1 MEKNVDSKGRWRN
14 RNVGFRVSEEEAKL
28 LDDLV
33 ELSGLA
39 KQDYILR
46 RLLNREVVVQGN
58 PKVFKALK
66 NQMTQIYEELKRL
79 ESVSDDNKELLIVVE
94 MVAKIMKGMVN
105 EYDVSGDDV
114 SDNIRTIKSIPL
126 ELYGQNI
133 PSRFEIRGE
142 VILPKQSKNQIK
154 KRNHQ

>member
-66 NQMTQIYEELKRL
+66 HQMTQIYEELKRL
-79 ESVSDDNKELLIVVE
+79 EKVSNDNEELLIVVE
-94 MVAKIMKGMVN
+94 MVATIMKGMVN
-105 EYDVSGDDV
+105 ECDG
-114 SDNIRTIKSIPL
+114 
-126 ELYGQNI
+126 
-133 PSRFEIRGE
+133 
-142 VILPKQSKNQIK
+142 
-154 KRNHQ
+154 

>member
-1 MEKNVDSKGRWRN
+1 MEKSLDAKGRWRN

-46 RLLNREVVVQGN
+46 RLLNREVVVRGN

-79 ESVSDDNKELLIVVE
+79 ESVSDDNEELLIVVE
-94 MVAKIMKGMVN
+94 MVATIMEGMVN
-105 EYDVSGDDV
+105 EYDG
-114 SDNIRTIKSIPL
+114 
-126 ELYGQNI
+126 
-133 PSRFEIRGE
+133 
-142 VILPKQSKNQIK
+142 
-154 KRNHQ
+154 

>member
-1 MEKNVDSKGRWRN
+1 MEKNVDTKGRWRN

-66 NQMTQIYEELKRL
+66 HQMTQIYEELKRL
-79 ESVSDDNKELLIVVE
+79 EKVSNDNEELIIVVE
-94 MVAKIMKGMVN
+94 MIATIMKGMVN
-105 EYDVSGDDV
+105 EYDG
-114 SDNIRTIKSIPL
+114 
-126 ELYGQNI
+126 
-133 PSRFEIRGE
+133 
-142 VILPKQSKNQIK
+142 
-154 KRNHQ
+154 

>member
-66 NQMTQIYEELKRL
+66 HQMTQIYEELKRL
-79 ESVSDDNKELLIVVE
+79 EKVSNDNEELIIVVE
-94 MVAKIMKGMVN
+94 MIATIMKGMV
-105 EYDVSGDDV
+105 V
-114 SDNIRTIKSIPL
+114 
-126 ELYGQNI
+126 
-133 PSRFEIRGE
+133 
-142 VILPKQSKNQIK
+142 
-154 KRNHQ
+154 

>member
-1 MEKNVDSKGRWRN
+1 MEKSLDAKGRWRN

-66 NQMTQIYEELKRL
+66 NQMTQIYEQLKRL
-79 ESVSDDNKELLIVVE
+79 GSVSDDNEELLIVVE
-94 MVAKIMKGMVN
+94 MVATIMKGMVN
-105 EYDVSGDDV
+105 EYDG
-114 SDNIRTIKSIPL
+114 
-126 ELYGQNI
+126 
-133 PSRFEIRGE
+133 
-142 VILPKQSKNQIK
+142 
-154 KRNHQ
+154 

>member
-1 MEKNVDSKGRWRN
+1 MEKSLDAKGRWRN

-28 LDDLV
+28 LDNLV

-79 ESVSDDNKELLIVVE
+79 ESVSDDNEELLIVVE
-94 MVAKIMKGMVN
+94 MVRLLA
-105 EYDVSGDDV
+105 
-114 SDNIRTIKSIPL
+114 
-126 ELYGQNI
+126 
-133 PSRFEIRGE
+133 
-142 VILPKQSKNQIK
+142 
-154 KRNHQ
+154 

>member
-1 MEKNVDSKGRWRN
+1 MEKSLDAKGRWRN

-28 LDDLV
+28 LDNLV

-79 ESVSDDNKELLIVVE
+79 ESVSDDNEELLIVVE

-105 EYDVSGDDV
+105 EYDV
-114 SDNIRTIKSIPL
+114 
-126 ELYGQNI
+126 
-133 PSRFEIRGE
+133 
-142 VILPKQSKNQIK
+142 
-154 KRNHQ
+154 

>member
-1 MEKNVDSKGRWRN
+1 MEKSLDAKGRWRN

-28 LDDLV
+28 LDNLV

-79 ESVSDDNKELLIVVE
+79 ESVSDDNEELLMVVE
-94 MVAKIMKGMVN
+94 MVATIMKGMVN
-105 EYDVSGDDV
+105 EYDG
-114 SDNIRTIKSIPL
+114 
-126 ELYGQNI
+126 
-133 PSRFEIRGE
+133 
-142 VILPKQSKNQIK
+142 
-154 KRNHQ
+154 

>member
-1 MEKNVDSKGRWRN
+1 MEKNLDAKGRWRN

-28 LDDLV
+28 LDNLV
-33 ELSGLA
+33 ELSGLT

-79 ESVSDDNKELLIVVE
+79 ESVSDDNEELLIVVE
-94 MVAKIMKGMVN
+94 MVATIMKGMVN
-105 EYDVSGDDV
+105 EYDG
-114 SDNIRTIKSIPL
+114 
-126 ELYGQNI
+126 
-133 PSRFEIRGE
+133 
-142 VILPKQSKNQIK
+142 
-154 KRNHQ
+154 

>member
-66 NQMTQIYEELKRL
+66 HQMTQIYEELKRL
-79 ESVSDDNKELLIVVE
+79 EAFSNDNEELLIVVD
-94 MVAKIMKGMVN
+94 MVATIMKGMVN
-105 EYDVSGDDV
+105 EYDG
-114 SDNIRTIKSIPL
+114 
-126 ELYGQNI
+126 
-133 PSRFEIRGE
+133 
-142 VILPKQSKNQIK
+142 
-154 KRNHQ
+154 

>member
-1 MEKNVDSKGRWRN
+1 MEKSLDAKGRWRN

-79 ESVSDDNKELLIVVE
+79 ESVSDDNEELLIMVE
-94 MVAKIMKGMVN
+94 MVATIMKGMVN
-105 EYDVSGDDV
+105 EYDG
-114 SDNIRTIKSIPL
+114 
-126 ELYGQNI
+126 
-133 PSRFEIRGE
+133 
-142 VILPKQSKNQIK
+142 
-154 KRNHQ
+154 

>member
-1 MEKNVDSKGRWRN
+1 MEKNLDTKGRWRN

-66 NQMTQIYEELKRL
+66 HQMTRIYEELKRL
-79 ESVSDDNKELLIVVE
+79 ESVSDDNEELLIAVE
-94 MVAKIMKGMVN
+94 MVATIMKGMVN
-105 EYDVSGDDV
+105 EYD
-114 SDNIRTIKSIPL
+114 R
-126 ELYGQNI
+126 
-133 PSRFEIRGE
+133 
-142 VILPKQSKNQIK
+142 
-154 KRNHQ
+154 

>member
-66 NQMTQIYEELKRL
+66 HQMTQIYEELKRL
-79 ESVSDDNKELLIVVE
+79 ETVNHDNEEILIVLE
-94 MVAKIMKGMVN
+94 MVATIMKGMVN
-105 EYDVSGDDV
+105 EYDG
-114 SDNIRTIKSIPL
+114 
-126 ELYGQNI
+126 
-133 PSRFEIRGE
+133 
-142 VILPKQSKNQIK
+142 
-154 KRNHQ
+154 

>member
-1 MEKNVDSKGRWRN
+1 MEKSLDPKGRWRN

-79 ESVSDDNKELLIVVE
+79 ESVSDDNEELLIVVE

-105 EYDVSGDDV
+105 EYDG
-114 SDNIRTIKSIPL
+114 
-126 ELYGQNI
+126 
-133 PSRFEIRGE
+133 
-142 VILPKQSKNQIK
+142 
-154 KRNHQ
+154 

>member
-14 RNVGFRVSEEEAKL
+14 RNIGFRVSEEEAKL

-66 NQMTQIYEELKRL
+66 HQMTQIYEELKRL
-79 ESVSDDNKELLIVVE
+79 EKVSNDNEELIIVVE
-94 MVAKIMKGMVN
+94 MIATIMKGMVN
-105 EYDVSGDDV
+105 EYDG
-114 SDNIRTIKSIPL
+114 
-126 ELYGQNI
+126 
-133 PSRFEIRGE
+133 
-142 VILPKQSKNQIK
+142 
-154 KRNHQ
+154 

>member
-1 MEKNVDSKGRWRN
+1 MEKSLDAKGRWRN

-28 LDDLV
+28 LDNLV

-79 ESVSDDNKELLIVVE
+79 ESVSDDNEELLIAVE
-94 MVAKIMKGMVN
+94 MVATIMKGMVN
-105 EYDVSGDDV
+105 EYDG
-114 SDNIRTIKSIPL
+114 
-126 ELYGQNI
+126 
-133 PSRFEIRGE
+133 
-142 VILPKQSKNQIK
+142 
-154 KRNHQ
+154 

>member
-1 MEKNVDSKGRWRN
+1 MEKSLDAKGRWRN

-28 LDDLV
+28 LDNVV

-79 ESVSDDNKELLIVVE
+79 ESVSDDNEELLMVVE
-94 MVAKIMKGMVN
+94 MVATIMKGMVN
-105 EYDVSGDDV
+105 EYDG
-114 SDNIRTIKSIPL
+114 
-126 ELYGQNI
+126 
-133 PSRFEIRGE
+133 
-142 VILPKQSKNQIK
+142 
-154 KRNHQ
+154 

>member
-1 MEKNVDSKGRWRN
+1 MEKSLDAKGRWRN

-28 LDDLV
+28 LDNLV

-79 ESVSDDNKELLIVVE
+79 ESVSDDNEELLIVVE
-94 MVAKIMKGMVN
+94 MVAKIMKAMVN
-105 EYDVSGDDV
+105 EYDG
-114 SDNIRTIKSIPL
+114 
-126 ELYGQNI
+126 
-133 PSRFEIRGE
+133 
-142 VILPKQSKNQIK
+142 
-154 KRNHQ
+154 

>member
-66 NQMTQIYEELKRL
+66 HQMTQIYEELKRL
-79 ESVSDDNKELLIVVE
+79 EAVSNDNEELLIVVE
-94 MVAKIMKGMVN
+94 MVTTIMKGMVN
-105 EYDVSGDDV
+105 EYDG
-114 SDNIRTIKSIPL
+114 
-126 ELYGQNI
+126 
-133 PSRFEIRGE
+133 
-142 VILPKQSKNQIK
+142 
-154 KRNHQ
+154 

>member
-1 MEKNVDSKGRWRN
+1 MEKSLDVKGRWRN

-79 ESVSDDNKELLIVVE
+79 ESVSDDNEELLIVVE
-94 MVAKIMKGMVN
+94 MVAKIMKGMAN
-105 EYDVSGDDV
+105 EYDG
-114 SDNIRTIKSIPL
+114 
-126 ELYGQNI
+126 
-133 PSRFEIRGE
+133 
-142 VILPKQSKNQIK
+142 
-154 KRNHQ
+154 

>member
-1 MEKNVDSKGRWRN
+1 MEKSLDAKGRWRN

-28 LDDLV
+28 LDNLV

-79 ESVSDDNKELLIVVE
+79 ESVSDDNEELLIVVE
-94 MVAKIMKGMVN
+94 MVVTIMKGMVN
-105 EYDVSGDDV
+105 EYDG
-114 SDNIRTIKSIPL
+114 
-126 ELYGQNI
+126 
-133 PSRFEIRGE
+133 
-142 VILPKQSKNQIK
+142 
-154 KRNHQ
+154 

>member
-1 MEKNVDSKGRWRN
+1 MEKSLDAKGRWRN

-28 LDDLV
+28 LDNLV

-79 ESVSDDNKELLIVVE
+79 ESVSDDNEELLIVVE
-94 MVAKIMKGMVN
+94 RVAKIMKGMAN
-105 EYDVSGDDV
+105 EYDG
-114 SDNIRTIKSIPL
+114 
-126 ELYGQNI
+126 
-133 PSRFEIRGE
+133 
-142 VILPKQSKNQIK
+142 
-154 KRNHQ
+154 

>member
-1 MEKNVDSKGRWRN
+1 MEKNVDTKGRWRN

-28 LDDLV
+28 LDNLV

-79 ESVSDDNKELLIVVE
+79 ESVSDDNEELLIVVE

-105 EYDVSGDDV
+105 EYDG
-114 SDNIRTIKSIPL
+114 
-126 ELYGQNI
+126 
-133 PSRFEIRGE
+133 
-142 VILPKQSKNQIK
+142 
-154 KRNHQ
+154 

>member
-1 MEKNVDSKGRWRN
+1 MEKSLDAKGRWRN

-28 LDDLV
+28 LDNLV

-46 RLLNREVVVQGN
+46 RLFNREVVVQGN

-79 ESVSDDNKELLIVVE
+79 ESVSDDNEELLIVVE
-94 MVAKIMKGMVN
+94 MVATIMKGMVN
-105 EYDVSGDDV
+105 EYDG
-114 SDNIRTIKSIPL
+114 
-126 ELYGQNI
+126 
-133 PSRFEIRGE
+133 
-142 VILPKQSKNQIK
+142 
-154 KRNHQ
+154 

>member
-1 MEKNVDSKGRWRN
+1 MEKSLDAKGRWRN

-79 ESVSDDNKELLIVVE
+79 ESVSDDNEQLLIVVE
-94 MVAKIMKGMVN
+94 MVAKIMNGMVN
-105 EYDVSGDDV
+105 EYDG
-114 SDNIRTIKSIPL
+114 
-126 ELYGQNI
+126 
-133 PSRFEIRGE
+133 
-142 VILPKQSKNQIK
+142 
-154 KRNHQ
+154 

>member
-1 MEKNVDSKGRWRN
+1 MEKSLDAKGRWRN

-28 LDDLV
+28 LDNLV

-79 ESVSDDNKELLIVVE
+79 ESVSDDNEELLIVVE
-94 MVAKIMKGMVN
+94 MVATIMEGMVN
-105 EYDVSGDDV
+105 EYDG
-114 SDNIRTIKSIPL
+114 
-126 ELYGQNI
+126 
-133 PSRFEIRGE
+133 
-142 VILPKQSKNQIK
+142 
-154 KRNHQ
+154 

>member
-1 MEKNVDSKGRWRN
+1 MEKSLDAKGRWRN

-28 LDDLV
+28 LDNLV

-79 ESVSDDNKELLIVVE
+79 ESVSDDNEELLIVVE
-94 MVAKIMKGMVN
+94 MVAKIMNGMVN
-105 EYDVSGDDV
+105 EYDG
-114 SDNIRTIKSIPL
+114 
-126 ELYGQNI
+126 
-133 PSRFEIRGE
+133 
-142 VILPKQSKNQIK
+142 
-154 KRNHQ
+154 

>member
-1 MEKNVDSKGRWRN
+1 MEKSLDAKGRWRN

-28 LDDLV
+28 LDNLV

-79 ESVSDDNKELLIVVE
+79 ESVSDDNEELLIVVE
-94 MVAKIMKGMVN
+94 MVAKIMKGMAN
-105 EYDVSGDDV
+105 EYDG
-114 SDNIRTIKSIPL
+114 
-126 ELYGQNI
+126 
-133 PSRFEIRGE
+133 
-142 VILPKQSKNQIK
+142 
-154 KRNHQ
+154 

>member
-1 MEKNVDSKGRWRN
+1 MEKRLDNKGRWRN
-14 RNVGFRVSEEEAKL
+14 RNVGFRVSEEEARL

-66 NQMTQIYEELKRL
+66 HQMAQIYEELKRL
-79 ESVSDDNKELLIVVE
+79 ETFSDENEELLIVLE
-94 MVAKIMKGMVN
+94 MVATIMKGMVN
-105 EYDVSGDDV
+105 EYEG
-114 SDNIRTIKSIPL
+114 
-126 ELYGQNI
+126 
-133 PSRFEIRGE
+133 
-142 VILPKQSKNQIK
+142 
-154 KRNHQ
+154 

>member
-1 MEKNVDSKGRWRN
+1 MEKSLDVKGRWRN

-28 LDDLV
+28 LDNLV

-79 ESVSDDNKELLIVVE
+79 ESVSDDNEELLIVVE
-94 MVAKIMKGMVN
+94 MVAKIMKGMAN
-105 EYDVSGDDV
+105 EYDG
-114 SDNIRTIKSIPL
+114 
-126 ELYGQNI
+126 
-133 PSRFEIRGE
+133 
-142 VILPKQSKNQIK
+142 
-154 KRNHQ
+154 

>member
-1 MEKNVDSKGRWRN
+1 MEKNLDTKGRWRN

-28 LDDLV
+28 LDNLV

-66 NQMTQIYEELKRL
+66 HQMEKIYEELKRL
-79 ESVSDDNKELLIVVE
+79 ETVSDDNAELLITVQ
-94 MVAKIMKGMVN
+94 MVATIMKGMMN
-105 EYDVSGDDV
+105 EYDG
-114 SDNIRTIKSIPL
+114 
-126 ELYGQNI
+126 
-133 PSRFEIRGE
+133 
-142 VILPKQSKNQIK
+142 
-154 KRNHQ
+154 

>member
-1 MEKNVDSKGRWRN
+1 MEKNLDTKGRWRN

-66 NQMTQIYEELKRL
+66 HQMAQIYEELKRL
-79 ESVSDDNKELLIVVE
+79 ESVSDDNEELLIAVE
-94 MVAKIMKGMVN
+94 MVATIMKGMVN
-105 EYDVSGDDV
+105 EYEG
-114 SDNIRTIKSIPL
+114 
-126 ELYGQNI
+126 
-133 PSRFEIRGE
+133 
-142 VILPKQSKNQIK
+142 
-154 KRNHQ
+154 

>member
-1 MEKNVDSKGRWRN
+1 MEKSLDAKGRWRN

-28 LDDLV
+28 LDNLV

-79 ESVSDDNKELLIVVE
+79 ESVSDDNEELLIVVE
-94 MVAKIMKGMVN
+94 MVAKFMKGMVN
-105 EYDVSGDDV
+105 EYDG
-114 SDNIRTIKSIPL
+114 
-126 ELYGQNI
+126 
-133 PSRFEIRGE
+133 
-142 VILPKQSKNQIK
+142 
-154 KRNHQ
+154 

>member
-1 MEKNVDSKGRWRN
+1 MEKNLDTKGRWRN

-66 NQMTQIYEELKRL
+66 HQMAQIYEELKRL
-79 ESVSDDNKELLIVVE
+79 ESVSDDNEELLIAVE
-94 MVAKIMKGMVN
+94 MDCN
-105 EYDVSGDDV
+105 NYE
-114 SDNIRTIKSIPL
+114 
-126 ELYGQNI
+126 
-133 PSRFEIRGE
+133 
-142 VILPKQSKNQIK
+142 
-154 KRNHQ
+154 RNG

>member
-79 ESVSDDNKELLIVVE
+79 ESVSDDNEELLIVVE
-94 MVAKIMKGMVN
+94 MVATIMEGMVN
-105 EYDVSGDDV
+105 EYDG
-114 SDNIRTIKSIPL
+114 
-126 ELYGQNI
+126 
-133 PSRFEIRGE
+133 
-142 VILPKQSKNQIK
+142 
-154 KRNHQ
+154 